1 MALPKVLMVLF
12 ISPNILLMSDFDD
25 PLLDEPLLFDD
36 LSDLVDLSSS
46 SAGVSFTVHAALGCP
61 FLPQRKHSL
70 SL

>member
-12 ISPNILLMSDFDD
+12 IPSNILPMSD
-25 PLLDEPLLFDD
+25 LDEPLLYDD
-36 LSDLVDLSSS
+36 LLDLADLSSP
-46 SAGVSFTVHAALGCP
+46 SAGVILTVHAALGCP